1 MLHTIVRESDVIFNM
16 FKKVTKKRLCVSE
29 TMEWN
34 VSEVMEWNV
43 KL

>member
-1 MLHTIVRESDVIFNM
+1 MSFFNL
-16 FKKVTKKRLCVSE
+16 FNKKGTEKRLCVSE